1 MKSMKDVALIISTYD
16 DSEDLW
22 SPLEQ
27 TFQRHWKDIEFPIYL
42 CTNHKRFKSNLFNSL
57 QIGTEISWS
66 DNLQKS
72 LKKIK
77 QDYVLLTFDDLFLTQ
92 KVDNSK
98 IKQLMNYTIENDL
111 NYLQFYRSIS
121 FGKRVDK
128 QIFKK
133 SNTTKYKN
141 STIWSFW
148 KKEILLELLDKHES
162 SWEFEIIGNRRSSKL
177 DHFYSTRSNIIP
189 FMNGVIKGKWEPIYK
204 RRLLKS
210 GVKINDKRK
219 SLTTLQSV
227 FYHFRDFWFDFLTY
241 LIHKIY

>member
-1 MKSMKDVALIISTYD
+1 MNNVALIISTYD

-22 SPLEQ
+22 YPLEQ
-27 TFQRHWKDIEFPIYL
+27 TYQRHWKDIECPIYL
-42 CTNHKRFKSNLFNSL
+42 CTNHKQFKSNLFHSL

-72 LKKIK
+72 LKKIT
-77 QDYVLLTFDDLFLTQ
+77 QDYVLLTFDDLFLRET
-92 KVDNSK
+92 VDNSE
-98 IKQLMNYTIENDL
+98 IKKLMKYVIENDL
-111 NYLQFYRSIS
+111 NYLQFYRSVSLGRRIN
-121 FGKRVDK
+121 K

-148 KKEILLELLDKHES
+148 KKKVLLDLLDKNES
-162 SWEFEIIGNRRSSKL
+162 CWEFEVIGNKRSFKL

-189 FMNGVIKGKWEPIYK
+189 FMNGVIKGKWEPRYK
-204 RRLLKS
+204 TRLLNS
-210 GVKINDKRK
+210 GIKINNERE

-227 FYHFRDFWFDFLTY
+227 LYHFRDIQFDFLTY

>member
-1 MKSMKDVALIISTYD
+1 MKDVALIISTYD

-148 KKEILLELLDKHES
+148 KKEILLELLDKNES
-162 SWEFEIIGNRRSSKL
+162 SWEFEIIGNRRSFQI

-204 RRLLKS
+204 KRLVNS
-210 GVKINDKRK
+210 GIKINDKRE